1 MGKEY
6 TVAILGCGSRGCYT
20 YGRLMLQMP
29 GQYKIVSLCDIEPE
43 RVYRFAE
50 KAGVPRENLFFDTRE
65 FLKEKRADV
74 LVLATQDRDH
84 VWMCVRAF
92 ELGYDVLLEKP
103 ISPVRAELYQLLEA
117 HKKYGGCVAVCHVLR
132 YAPGYVKL
140 KELLDSGAIGRLVRI
155 ESIEQVG
162 YWHQAHSFVRG
173 NWRNEAETSPMI
185 MQKCCHDLD
194 LLQYYAGS
202 KCDTVYSDGGLTY
215 FKKENQPAGAADRCA
230 LCKFIDSCPYSAE
243 RLYIER
249 WKNAGSPADR
259 WPYNVVQPNV
269 PLTEEK
275 LRHAYSEGPYG
286 RCVFACDN
294 DVVDHQSVSMC
305 FANGVT
311 ATLTMTAFT
320 AETGRIMTFHGTL
333 GEIMF
338 NDAGDLTLTVFG
350 QPKKT
355 WSVPELVMERA
366 KDSFG
371 HGGGDLMLVRDF
383 YDMLEGTVE
392 TGTSLEASV
401 ESHLMAL
408 AAEDSRKTG
417 QVVRVHEAR

>member
-6 TVAILGCGSRGCYT
+6 TVAILGCGSRGCHT
-20 YGRLMLQMP
+20 YGRLMLDMP
-29 GQYKIVSLCDIEPE
+29 GQYKIVALCDIDPAQ
-43 RVYRFAE
+43 VDRFAAA
-50 KAGVPRENLFFDTRE
+50 AGVPKKGLFYDAGE
-65 FLKEKRADV
+65 FLKKKRADV
-74 LVLATQDRDH
+74 LVIATQDRDH

-103 ISPVRAELYQLLEA
+103 ISPVRAELYQLLDA
-117 HKKYGGCVAVCHVLR
+117 HKKYGGKVAVCHVLR
-132 YAPGYVKL
+132 YAPGYVKV
-140 KELLDSGAIGRLVRI
+140 KELLESGVIGRLVRI

-173 NWRNEAETSPMI
+173 NWRNDATTSPMI

-194 LLQYYAGS
+194 LLQYYANAR
-202 KCDTVYSDGGLTY
+202 CDTVYSDGALTY
-215 FKKENQPAGAADRCA
+215 FKKENQPQGAADRCA

-249 WKNAGSPADR
+249 WKSMGSPEDR
-259 WPYNVVQPNV
+259 WPFNVVQPDV

-275 LRHAYSEGPYG
+275 LRRAYTEGPYG

-294 DVVDHQSVSMC
+294 NVVDVQSVSMS
-305 FANGVT
+305 FENGVS

-333 GEIMF
+333 GEITF
-338 NDAGDLTLTVFG
+338 RDAADLSLSVFG
-350 QPKKT
+350 QPKKVWT
-355 WSVPELVMERA
+355 LQDIFRERA
-366 KDSFG
+366 CDSFG
-371 HGGGDLMLVRDF
+371 HGGGDLALVHDF
-383 YDMLEGTVE
+383 YDMLEGTAE
-392 TGTSLEASV
+392 TGTTLEASV

-417 QVVRVHEAR
+417 RVVRVHEI